1 MICLP
6 RSPEIHLIP
15 DWESPE
21 DIHIALC
28 RECSK
33 VLEIGQDHG
42 SSEVLMAPL
51 SPLCETIY

>member
-1 MICLP
+1 MTCLH

-21 DIHIALC
+21 GIHIVLC
-28 RECSK
+28 REYSK
-33 VLEIGQDHG
+33 VLEIGLDHG
-42 SSEVLMAPL
+42 SSEVLMASL